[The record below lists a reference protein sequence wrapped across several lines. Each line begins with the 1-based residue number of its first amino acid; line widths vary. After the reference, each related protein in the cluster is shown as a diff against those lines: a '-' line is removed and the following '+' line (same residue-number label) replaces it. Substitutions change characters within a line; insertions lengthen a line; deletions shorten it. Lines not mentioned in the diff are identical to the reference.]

1 MKKIQDIE
9 NHGKCYRIRG
19 EKSRKS
25 AFFSY
30 VFPLAQLEI
39 LNILWYNEIRW

>member
-19 EKSRKS
+19 EKSRKG
-25 AFFSY
+25 AFF
-30 VFPLAQLEI
+30 F
-39 LNILWYNEIRW
+39 IRFSSSTTRNFKYLMVQ